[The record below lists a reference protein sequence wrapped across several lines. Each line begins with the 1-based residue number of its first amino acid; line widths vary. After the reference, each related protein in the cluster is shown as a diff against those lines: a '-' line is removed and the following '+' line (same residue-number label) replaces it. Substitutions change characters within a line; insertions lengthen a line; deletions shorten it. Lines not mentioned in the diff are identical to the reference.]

1 MDLRP
6 VLFALSMFC
15 GNVLV
20 SSDEGCLKQHDN
32 DLEIDGSTCT
42 ELKPMN
48 IKVKE
53 KQLSFQFKFD
63 STTPLVPKPI
73 KLEVGGCMIAG
84 DVNYGYSP
92 GYFAH
97 ADLGNPN
104 FPVGL
109 KASEDKI
116 TSIQKTLPGCKPVFT
131 PEEDGSLIKI
141 SYDSKGKEVPGFKI
155 VFKDSSFVETVEAA
169 GDWSVRSWRLWVT
182 ISGGVLIVAIVAIL
196 IIGGGWWYKKLKNK
210 LVTDELPVMSTVGT
224 TTEKS
229 TTIPKSKTEM
239 KSQKFTNLAK
249 LFKDNPWI
257 ENWHWPL
264 KTYTT
269 KDVEFLRKTLEGP
282 DSQLKLEMMLIQD
295 PLNMQSMTAL
305 QNWLQNNNAALQG
318 TCSNAEMLRLEAD
331 NRLIM
336 KVLDAR
342 ETLCQRTRHD

>member
-32 DLEIDGSTCT
+32 DLEIDGGTCT

-63 STTPLVPKPI
+63 STKVMVKPI
-73 KLEVGGCMIAG
+73 TLEVGGCMIAG

-116 TSIQKTLPGCKPVFT
+116 KSIQKTLPGCKPVFT

-141 SYDSKGKEVPGFKI
+141 SYDSKGEEVPGFKI

-182 ISGGVLIVAIVAIL
+182 IAGGVLIIAIVAIL

-210 LVTDELPVMSTVGT
+210 LVTDELPAMSTVGNT
-224 TTEKS
+224 TAKS

-239 KSQKFTNLAK
+239 NSQKFTNLAK
-249 LFKDNPWI
+249 LFKDNPCI
-257 ENWHWPL
+257 KNWRWPTE
-264 KTYTT
+264 TY
-269 KDVEFLRKTLEGP
+269 KSEDIEFLREILKGP
-282 DSQLKLEMMLIQD
+282 YSQLKLEMMLRQD
-295 PLNMQSMTAL
+295 PLNEQSIKAL
-305 QNWLQNNNAALQG
+305 REWRKSIMLMSRRHN
-318 TCSNAEMLRLEAD
+318 SNTD
-331 NRLIM
+331 
-336 KVLDAR
+336 
-342 ETLCQRTRHD
+342 